1 MDKTKN
7 FQEFNV
13 RLLKPIEVAEVL
25 NISLGFTYR
34 LMRKGKIRTV
44 AMEGARR
51 VRPED
56 LQKYIE
62 NCLTPP
68 TQENIFD

>member
-1 MDKTKN
+1 MEELIYTHPDK
-7 FQEFNV
+7 
-13 RLLKPIEVAEVL
+13 LLKPVEVAEIL

-56 LQKYIE
+56 LQNYIE

-68 TQENIFD
+68 KQDFNID